1 LPSAQRAG
9 REVDPKRET
18 TAKEHGEPR
27 PHDNVKHATRAI
39 YAAIDRLG
47 QVEGVP
53 DKKAL
58 GALKEAKRKFDEL
71 YREVMG
77 RKAAAVAQER

>member
-1 LPSAQRAG
+1 LLFSRRQQ
-9 REVDPKRET
+9 
-18 TAKEHGEPR
+18 
-27 PHDNVKHATRAI
+27 I
-39 YAAIDRLG
+39 QAAIDHLG

-58 GALKEAKRKFDEL
+58 AALKEAKRKLDEL

-77 RKAAAVAQER
+77 RKAIVVRETNGA

>member
-1 LPSAQRAG
+1 MPSAQRAG
-9 REVDPKRET
+9 REET

-58 GALKEAKRKFDEL
+58 AALKEAKRKLDEL
-71 YREVMG
+71 YREVAS
-77 RKAAAVAQER
+77 RKASAAEPSPV